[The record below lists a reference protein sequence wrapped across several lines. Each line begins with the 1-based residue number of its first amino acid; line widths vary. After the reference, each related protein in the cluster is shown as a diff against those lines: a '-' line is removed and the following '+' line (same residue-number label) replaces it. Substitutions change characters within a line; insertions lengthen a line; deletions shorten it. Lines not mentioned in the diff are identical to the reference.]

1 MALPAT
7 IYRVSIQLSDIDRDC
22 YATLTTTAAKH
33 PSETDQR
40 LIARL
45 IAYALCY
52 EENIAFTRGVSFSE
66 EPDLWVKGYDDSIHK
81 WIEVGLPDAQ
91 RLVKAGHHSE
101 QVVLFT
107 YGSGTDRWLTN
118 SRTQLAT
125 MDNLQVFRLSDKLID
140 ALLAKLKRSI
150 DWQLTCSD
158 KTLYFMVDGEN
169 IVADL
174 LEIDLNDILEVT
186 R

>member
-7 IYRVSIQLSDIDRDC
+7 IYRVSIQLSDIDRNC
-22 YATLTTTAAKH
+22 YETLTTTAAKH
-33 PSETDQR
+33 PSETEQR

-52 EENIAFTRGVSFSE
+52 EENIAFTRGVSTSE
-66 EPDLWVKGYDDSIHK
+66 EPDLWVKSYDDRIHK

-91 RLVKAGHHSE
+91 RLIKAGHHSE

-107 YGSGTDRWLTN
+107 YGSGTDRWLAN
-118 SRTQLAT
+118 SQAKLAA
-125 MDNLQVFRLSDKLID
+125 MDNLQIFRLSDKLID
-140 ALLAKLKRSI
+140 ALMEKLKRSV

-158 KTLYFMVDGEN
+158 KTLYFIVDGDN

-174 LEIDLNDILEVT
+174 VELDLENIAK
-186 R
+186 